1 MVAGKATPSSSSS
14 SLRSHDVDAA
24 APAASM
30 FNIIYGAY
38 VSCGISKVRYSGT
51 VKDRVRVAGD
61 DDAAATRCATS
72 DSNSSSSRGAR
83 GGTVC
88 DKNLGV
94 TSQIIF
100 NEMQE
105 GSTGTGTGSGAG
117 TRGQGSR
124 KGGGACVARVPESAL
139 YTQRK
144 YDKFIWNCF
153 LLLLL
158 LLLCLLPSL
167 FSPSPP
173 TTKCAN
179 ESVERSW
186 SEMRQLF

>member
-1 MVAGKATPSSSSS
+1 
-14 SLRSHDVDAA
+14 
-24 APAASM
+24 M

-61 DDAAATRCATS
+61 DDDDAAATRCATS
-72 DSNSSSSRGAR
+72 DSNSSSSSSRGAR

-105 GSTGTGTGSGAG
+105 GSTGTGTGAGAG
-117 TRGQGSR
+117 TRGQGSGE
-124 KGGGACVARVPESAL
+124 GGGACVARVPESAL

-153 LLLLL
+153 FVVVVGVAVLA
-158 LLLCLLPSL
+158 PQFIFA
-167 FSPSPP
+167 FSSDD
-173 TTKCAN
+173 KMC
-179 ESVERSW
+179 E
-186 SEMRQLF
+186 

>member
-1 MVAGKATPSSSSS
+1 MKASPHLGSAPPLSPTPRSLTPPSARSGSLKQFYELVAGKATPSPS
-14 SLRSHDVDAA
+14 SLRSHDVDAAA

-38 VSCGISKVRYSGT
+38 VSCGISKVRYSET
-51 VKDRVRVAGD
+51 VKDRVRVAG

-72 DSNSSSSRGAR
+72 DSNSSSRGSSRGAR

-105 GSTGTGTGSGAG
+105 GSTGTGAG
-117 TRGQGSR
+117 H
-124 KGGGACVARVPESAL
+124 
-139 YTQRK
+139 
-144 YDKFIWNCF
+144 
-153 LLLLL
+153 
-158 LLLCLLPSL
+158 
-167 FSPSPP
+167 
-173 TTKCAN
+173 
-179 ESVERSW
+179 
-186 SEMRQLF
+186 